1 MPLLIQSIAIGLVL
15 SILGAELFGLSA
27 AGLVVPGYLAYYM
40 NQPLHL
46 FVILLATVL
55 TFLFE
60 KIIAGITI
68 LYGRRLLAVDVLL
81 SFVFV
86 YSIELTISRLGLPI
100 PFIMDSIG
108 YFIPGLIVI
117 YFGVNGILN
126 TTLSVVLLALLVRIF
141 MLGLSYLGMF

>member
-1 MPLLIQSIAIGLVL
+1 MPLLIQSIAIGLLL
-15 SILGAELFGLSA
+15 SILGAEIFGLSA
-27 AGLVVPGYLAYYM
+27 AGLVVPGYLAYYL

-46 FVILLATVL
+46 FVILLATVF

-60 KIIAGITI
+60 KIIAGFTI

-86 YSIELTISRLGLPI
+86 YSLELMISWLGLPI

-108 YFIPGLIVI
+108 YFIPALIVI
-117 YFGVNGILN
+117 FIGANGVLN
-126 TTLSVVLLALLVRIF
+126 TTLSALLLTLIVRFVLLVLNGAGVI
-141 MLGLSYLGMF
+141 